1 MDREEMKVGPKGQ
14 IVIPNA
20 MRRALKIAP
29 GSKVYITLEN
39 GKVII
44 EKPAFSSVDTFEKIL
59 LAGSSVKEID
69 PHQYEEEIEE
79 RTRR

>member
-20 MRRALKIAP
+20 MRRALKITP
-29 GSKVYITLEN
+29 GSKVYITQEN

-44 EKPAFSSVDTFEKIL
+44 EKPALSSVDTFEKIS
-59 LAGSSVKEID
+59 LAGSSIKEID